1 MNKPD
6 PLIIDK
12 LVEAVTAN
20 SIYKSMDHQ
29 LIRRII
35 EETIPRYKK
44 PGDVIKSVRKKLHQ
58 VGSAYLNRN
67 YNYAQ
72 WSERLISLPKEIT
85 HPDIRQYCLDVMP
98 FHASTSERL
107 PILEQF
113 YRNSLAPIGK
123 IHSILDLACG
133 LNPLAIPW
141 MNLEDNARYEACD
154 IFTDLIAFVADFF
167 SHFSLNA
174 RAYVHDLLEVDRL
187 PHFHLV
193 LLLKTIPCLE
203 QVDKEI
209 GRKILTAINA
219 DHVLVSFPVK
229 SLGGAEKGMKKNYAE
244 HFHQMVDHNR
254 WAVTRFEF
262 STELAFLLSS
272 RS

>member
-6 PLIIDK
+6 PLTIDK

-20 SIYKSMDHQ
+20 SVYKTMDHL
-29 LIRRII
+29 LIRRIV
-35 EETIPRYKK
+35 EEALPRYKK
-44 PGDVIKSVRKKLHQ
+44 PGEVIKSARKKLHQ
-58 VGSAYLNRN
+58 VGSAYLNKN

-72 WSERLISLPKEIT
+72 WSERLTSLPKEIT
-85 HPDIRQYCLDVMP
+85 HPDIRQFCLDVMP

-113 YRNSLAPIGK
+113 YSTALAPIGK

-141 MNLEDNARYEACD
+141 MNLEDGARYEACD

-174 RAYVHDLLEVDRL
+174 RAYVKDLHQVDRL
-187 PHFHLV
+187 PHFQLV

-209 GRKILTAINA
+209 GKKILTAINA

-229 SLGGAEKGMKKNYAE
+229 SLGGAEKGMKKNYAD
-244 HFHQMVDHNR
+244 HFLQIVDQER
-254 WAVTRFEF
+254 WDVARFEF